1 MKLDELKKL
10 LVGLKPDT
18 EIILNCDNEGGSY
31 RKLTGVEVGKSEEG
45 TALDEQVKGITN
57 KKVVIL
63 F

>member
-18 EIILNCDNEGGSY
+18 EIVLCVAG
-31 RKLTGVEVGKSEEG
+31 KLTYKKLETVEIAKAESG
-45 TALDEQVKGITN
+45 TLLDEEITGITN
-57 KKVVIL
+57 KKVIIL

>member
-18 EIILNCDNEGGSY
+18 EIILNCDNEEGSY

-45 TALDEQVKGITN
+45 TSLDEQVKGITN